1 MEDIS
6 LHMRCLPG
14 HMKAAFMPTIV
25 NFPTIVQEALAV
37 FGDVFETEA
46 ARRHFAEYLTGLI
59 VAERKTVSGINREFA
74 LTTDQACLNRWLT
87 EVEWNVAVLNDRRLA
102 WLQQAPQTRY
112 SPRGV
117 IAIDNT
123 LVDHEGKL
131 IEDVGWFW
139 DHANERHIIAHDYLI
154 SNYVCTSGAHYPIEW
169 RRFKKRDA
177 CTAEAFKDHTA
188 LCIELLDDVVQRAI
202 PGDFTFD
209 SYCTSTKVLN
219 HIQSKQRAYVG
230 DLKLNRKVV
239 YMGREQKLQ
248 DVARQIPWEAKKPV
262 RMGSTRYWYFSKQMR
277 LPEVTHPVRIV
288 LFWRER
294 DDQEA
299 SKALVSN
306 RLGWE
311 VIRIVLVYR
320 HRWTGT
326 ETFHRDGKQQLGLGD
341 CQVRSGEG
349 QTRHVYLVSTA
360 YRLLMRSLGQSRVQ
374 DWARRTLTPI
384 GEACRAVKA
393 ETLERVV
400 DWIVEKL
407 PVEHWSVP
415 EIKASLAQ
423 S

>member
-1 MEDIS
+1 
-6 LHMRCLPG
+6 
-14 HMKAAFMPTIV
+14 MPAIV
-25 NFPTIVQEALAV
+25 DFPTVVKEALAL
-37 FGDVFETEA
+37 FGDLFDTEP

-59 VAERKTVSGINREFA
+59 VAENKTVSGINREFA
-74 LTTDQACLNRWLT
+74 LTTDQSCLNRWLT
-87 EVEWNVAVLNDRRLA
+87 EVQWDVTALNDRRLA

-112 SPRGV
+112 SVRGV

-123 LVDHEGKL
+123 LVNHEGKL

-139 DHANERHIIAHDYLI
+139 DHANERHVIAHDYMI
-154 SNYVCTSGAHYPIEW
+154 SNYVCPSGAHYPIEW

-177 CTAEAFKDHTA
+177 CPAQAFKDHTE
-188 LCIELLDDVVQRAI
+188 LCIELIDDALQRGI

-209 SYCTSTKVLN
+209 SYFTSAKVLN
-219 HIQSKQRAYVG
+219 HIQSTQRAYVG

-239 YMGREQKLQ
+239 YAGREQKLQ
-248 DVARQIPWEAKKPV
+248 DVARQIPWAAKKPV
-262 RMGSTRYWYFSKQMR
+262 RVGTRQYWYFSKQMR
-277 LPEVTHPVRIV
+277 IPDVGHPVRIV

-311 VIRIVLVYR
+311 VIRMVLVYR

-349 QTRHVYLVSTA
+349 QTRHVYLVSAA
-360 YRLLMRSLGQSRVQ
+360 YSLLMRSLQQSRAQ
-374 DWARRTLTPI
+374 DWARRTLTTI

-393 ETLERVV
+393 ETLARMIDWVV
-400 DWIVEKL
+400 DKL
-407 PVEHWSVP
+407 MVDHWSITD
-415 EIKASLAQ
+415 IKDVLVYS
-423 S
+423 

>member
-1 MEDIS
+1 
-6 LHMRCLPG
+6 
-14 HMKAAFMPTIV
+14 MPAIV
-25 NFPTIVQEALAV
+25 DFPTVVKEALAL
-37 FGDVFETEA
+37 FGDLFDTEP

-59 VAERKTVSGINREFA
+59 VAENKTVSGINREFA
-74 LTTDQACLNRWLT
+74 LTTDQSCLNRWLT
-87 EVEWNVAVLNDRRLA
+87 EVQWDVTALNDRRLA

-112 SPRGV
+112 SVRGV

-139 DHANERHIIAHDYLI
+139 DHADERHVIAHDYMI
-154 SNYVCTSGAHYPIEW
+154 SNYVCPSGAHYPIEW

-177 CTAEAFKDHTA
+177 CPAQAFKDHTE
-188 LCIELLDDVVQRAI
+188 LCIELIDDALQRGI

-209 SYCTSTKVLN
+209 SYFTSAKVLN
-219 HIQSKQRAYVG
+219 HIQSTQRAYVG

-239 YMGREQKLQ
+239 YAGREQKLQ
-248 DVARQIPWEAKKPV
+248 DVARQIPWAAKKPV
-262 RMGSTRYWYFSKQMR
+262 RVGTRQYWYFSKQMR
-277 LPEVTHPVRIV
+277 IPDVGHPVRIV

-311 VIRIVLVYR
+311 VIRMVLVYR

-349 QTRHVYLVSTA
+349 QTRHVYLVSAA
-360 YRLLMRSLGQSRVQ
+360 YSLLMRSLQQNRAQ
-374 DWARRTLTPI
+374 DWARRTLTTI

-393 ETLERVV
+393 ETLARMIDWVV
-400 DWIVEKL
+400 DKL
-407 PVEHWSVP
+407 MVDHWSITD
-415 EIKASLAQ
+415 IKDVLVYS
-423 S
+423 

>member
-1 MEDIS
+1 
-6 LHMRCLPG
+6 
-14 HMKAAFMPTIV
+14 
-25 NFPTIVQEALAV
+25 VQEAVAMPAIVDFPTVVHEALAI
-37 FGDVFETEA
+37 FGDLFDTEP

-59 VAERKTVSGINREFA
+59 VAENKTVSGINREFA
-74 LTTDQACLNRWLT
+74 LTTDQSCLNRWLT
-87 EVEWNVAVLNDRRLA
+87 EVAWDVTALNDRRLA

-112 SPRGV
+112 SARGV

-123 LVDHEGKL
+123 LVDHTGKL

-139 DHANERHIIAHDYLI
+139 DHADERHVIAHDYLI
-154 SNYVCTSGAHYPIEW
+154 SNYVCPSKAHYPIEW

-177 CTAEAFKDHTA
+177 CAAQEFKDHTA
-188 LCIELLDDVVQRAI
+188 LCIELIDDVLKREI

-209 SYCTSTKVLN
+209 SYFTSAKVLN
-219 HIQSKQRAYVG
+219 HIQSTQRGYVG

-239 YMGREQKLQ
+239 YEGREQKLQ
-248 DVARQIPWEAKKPV
+248 DVARQIPWAAKKPV
-262 RMGSTRYWYFSKQMR
+262 RVGSRRYWYFSKHMR
-277 LPEVTHPVRIV
+277 IPDVGHPVRIV

-294 DDQEA
+294 SDQEA

-311 VIRIVLVYR
+311 VIRIMLVYR

-349 QTRHVYLVSTA
+349 QTRHVYLVSAA
-360 YRLLMRSLGQSRVQ
+360 YSLLMRSLQQSRAQ
-374 DWARRTLTPI
+374 DWARRTLTTI

-393 ETLERVV
+393 ETLERMI
-400 DWIVEKL
+400 DWIVTKL
-407 PVEHWSVP
+407 TEDHWSVTD
-415 EIKASLAQ
+415 IKAVLAY

>member
-1 MEDIS
+1 
-6 LHMRCLPG
+6 
-14 HMKAAFMPTIV
+14 MPPIV
-25 NFPTIVQEALAV
+25 DFPTIVQEALAV
-37 FGDVFETEA
+37 FGDVFDTEA
-46 ARRHFAEYLTGLI
+46 ARRHFAEYLTGLM
-59 VAERKTVSGINREFA
+59 VAERKTVSGINREFVV
-74 LTTDQACLNRWLT
+74 TTDQSCLNRWLT
-87 EVEWNVAVLNDRRLA
+87 EVSWDVQALNTRRLA
-102 WLQQAPQTRY
+102 WLQHDPRTRY
-112 SPRGV
+112 SGRGV

-139 DHANERHIIAHDYLI
+139 DHADQRHVIAHDYLI

-177 CTAEAFKDHTA
+177 CADGEFKDHTT
-188 LCIELLDDVVQRAI
+188 LCIELIDDAIRRAI

-209 SYCTSTKVLN
+209 SYFTSAKILN
-219 HIQSKQRAYVG
+219 HIQRTHRAYVG

-239 YMGREQKLQ
+239 YLGREQKLQ
-248 DVARQIPWEAKKPV
+248 EVARQIPWEAKKPV
-262 RMGSTRYWYFSKQMR
+262 RMGTTRYWYFSKQMR
-277 LPEVTHPVRIV
+277 IPDVDHPVRIV

-294 DDQEA
+294 GDQEA

-311 VIRIVLVYR
+311 VIRVVLVYR

-360 YRLLMRSLGQSRVQ
+360 YSLLMRSLGQSRVQ
-374 DWARRTLTPI
+374 DWARRTLTTI

-407 PVEHWSVP
+407 TIEHWSVL
-415 EIKASLAQ
+415 EIKAVLAQ
-423 S
+423 A

>member
-1 MEDIS
+1 
-6 LHMRCLPG
+6 
-14 HMKAAFMPTIV
+14 MKAAFMPTIV
-25 NFPTIVQEALAV
+25 DFPTIVQEALAV
-37 FGDVFETEA
+37 FGNVFDTEA
-46 ARRHFAEYLTGLI
+46 ARRHFAEYLTGLMI
-59 VAERKTVSGINREFA
+59 AERKTVSGINREFA
-74 LTTDQACLNRWLT
+74 LTTDQSCLNRCLT
-87 EVEWNVAVLNDRRLA
+87 EVQWDVQTLNDRRLA
-102 WLQQAPQTRY
+102 WLQQVPQTRY
-112 SPRGV
+112 SSRGV

-139 DHANERHIIAHDYLI
+139 DHADERHVIAHDYLI
-154 SNYVCTSGAHYPIEW
+154 SNYVCPSGAHYPIEW

-177 CTAEAFKDHTA
+177 CPEGTFQDHTA
-188 LCIELLDDVVQRAI
+188 LCIELIDDAVQRAI

-209 SYCTSTKVLN
+209 SYFTSTKVLN
-219 HIQSKQRAYVG
+219 HIQSTQRAYVG

-239 YMGREQKLQ
+239 YAGREQKLQ
-248 DVARQIPWEAKKPV
+248 EVAQQIPWEAKKPV
-262 RMGSTRYWYFSKQMR
+262 RMGSRRYWYFSKQMR
-277 LPEVTHPVRIV
+277 LPDVTHPVRIV

-294 DDQEA
+294 DDTEA

-360 YRLLMRSLGQSRVQ
+360 YSLLMRSLQQVRPQ
-374 DWARRTLTPI
+374 HWARRTLTTI

-393 ETLERVV
+393 ETLERVI

-407 PVEHWSVP
+407 TAEHWTVP
-415 EIKASLAQ
+415 EIKAVLV
-423 S
+423 

>member
-1 MEDIS
+1 
-6 LHMRCLPG
+6 
-14 HMKAAFMPTIV
+14 MPTIV
-25 NFPTIVQEALAV
+25 DFPTIVQEALTV
-37 FGDVFETEA
+37 FGDMFDTEA
-46 ARRHFAEYLTGLI
+46 ARRHFAEYLTGLM
-59 VAERKTVSGINREFA
+59 VAERKTVSGINREFVV
-74 LTTDQACLNRWLT
+74 TTDQSCLNRWLT
-87 EVEWNVAVLNDRRLA
+87 EVEWSVHTLNDRRLA

-112 SPRGV
+112 SLRGV

-123 LVDHEGKL
+123 LVTHEGKL

-139 DHANERHIIAHDYLI
+139 DHADERHVIAHDYVI
-154 SNYVCTSGAHYPIEW
+154 SNYVCSSGAHYPIEW
-169 RRFKKRDA
+169 RRFQKRDA
-177 CTAEAFKDHTA
+177 CVAAAFKDHTM
-188 LCIELLDDVVQRAI
+188 LCMELIDDAITRGI

-209 SYCTSTKVLN
+209 SYFTSAKILN

-239 YMGREQKLQ
+239 YAGREQKLQ
-248 DVARQIPWEAKKPV
+248 EVARQIPWEAKKPV
-262 RMGSTRYWYFSKQMR
+262 R
-277 LPEVTHPVRIV
+277 IV

-294 DDQEA
+294 ADQEA

-360 YRLLMRSLGQSRVQ
+360 YSLLMRSLGQNRLQ
-374 DWARRTLTPI
+374 DWARRTLTTI
-384 GEACRAVKA
+384 GEACRAVKS
-393 ETLERVV
+393 ETLERVI

-407 PVEHWSVP
+407 TVEHWSVP
-415 EIKASLAQ
+415 EIKAVLAQ

>member
-1 MEDIS
+1 
-6 LHMRCLPG
+6 
-14 HMKAAFMPTIV
+14 MPTIV
-25 NFPTIVQEALAV
+25 DFPTIVQEALTV
-37 FGDVFETEA
+37 FGEVFDTEA
-46 ARRHFAEYLTGLI
+46 ARCHCAEYLTGLM
-59 VAERKTVSGINREFA
+59 VAERKTVSGINREFVV
-74 LTTDQACLNRWLT
+74 TTDQSCLHRWLT
-87 EVEWNVAVLNDRRLA
+87 EVAWDVHTLNDRRLA

-112 SPRGV
+112 SVRGG

-131 IEDVGWFW
+131 IEDVGWCW
-139 DHANERHIIAHDYLI
+139 DHADQRHVIAHDYLI
-154 SNYVCTSGAHYPIEW
+154 SNDVCTSGAHDPIAW
-169 RRFKKRDA
+169 RRFKKREA
-177 CTAEAFKDHTA
+177 CAAGEFTDHTE
-188 LCIELLDDVVQRAI
+188 LCIELIDAAVRRES

-209 SYCTSTKVLN
+209 SYFTSAKVRN
-219 HIQSKQRAYVG
+219 HLHREHRAYVG
-230 DLKLNRKVV
+230 DLTLNRKVV
-239 YMGREQKLQ
+239 YTGREQKLHE
-248 DVARQIPWEAKKPV
+248 VARQIAWEAQKPV
-262 RMGSTRYWYFSKQMR
+262 RVGSRRYWYFSKQMR
-277 LPEVTHPVRIV
+277 LPDVDHPVRSV

-326 ETFHRDGKQQLGLGD
+326 ETVHRDGKPQLGLGD

-349 QTRHVYLVSTA
+349 QTRHVYLGSTA
-360 YRLLMRSLGQSRVQ
+360 YSLLRRSLGQSRVQ
-374 DWARRTLTPI
+374 DWARRTLTTI

-393 ETLERVV
+393 ETLERIV

-407 PVEHWSVP
+407 TGEPWSVP
-415 EIKASLAQ
+415 EIKAVLAQ

>member
-1 MEDIS
+1 
-6 LHMRCLPG
+6 
-14 HMKAAFMPTIV
+14 MKAAFMPTIV
-25 NFPTIVQEALAV
+25 DFPTIVQEALAV
-37 FGDVFETEA
+37 FGNVFDTEA
-46 ARRHFAEYLTGLI
+46 ARRHFAEYLTGLMI
-59 VAERKTVSGINREFA
+59 AERKTVSGINREFA
-74 LTTDQACLNRWLT
+74 LTTDQSCLNRWLT
-87 EVEWNVAVLNDRRLA
+87 KVPWDVQTLNDRRLA
-102 WLQQAPQTRY
+102 WLQQVPQTRY
-112 SPRGV
+112 SSRGV

-139 DHANERHIIAHDYLI
+139 DHADERHVIAHDYLI
-154 SNYVCTSGAHYPIEW
+154 SNYVCLSGAHYPIEW

-177 CTAEAFKDHTA
+177 CPEGTFKDHTA
-188 LCIELLDDVVQRAI
+188 LCIELIDDAVQRAM

-209 SYCTSTKVLN
+209 SYFTSTKVLN

-239 YMGREQKLQ
+239 YAGREQKLQ
-248 DVARQIPWEAKKPV
+248 EVARQMPWEAKKPV
-262 RMGSTRYWYFSKQMR
+262 RMGSRRYWYFSKQMR
-277 LPEVTHPVRIV
+277 IPDVTHPVRIV

-294 DDQEA
+294 DDAEA

-360 YRLLMRSLGQSRVQ
+360 YSLLMRSLQQVRPQ
-374 DWARRTLTPI
+374 HWARRTLTTI

-393 ETLERVV
+393 ETLERMV
-400 DWIVEKL
+400 DWIADKL
-407 PVEHWSVP
+407 TGDHWSISQ
-415 EIKASLAQ
+415 IKAVLVYD
-423 S
+423 